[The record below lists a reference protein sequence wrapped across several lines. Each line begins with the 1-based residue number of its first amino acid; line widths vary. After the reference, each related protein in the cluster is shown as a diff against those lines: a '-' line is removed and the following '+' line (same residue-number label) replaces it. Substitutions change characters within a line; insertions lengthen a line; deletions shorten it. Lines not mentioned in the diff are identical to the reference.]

1 MLKFEIIYG
10 IIKNIPVIDMCFLY
24 NSKEDSIDLEQNIIE
39 INHNKLKES
48 LNNKNKT
55 ILLESEDP

>member
-24 NSKEDSIDLEQNIIE
+24 DNKKDNLDLEQNIIE
-39 INHNKLKES
+39 INRNKLKES